1 MMKKIYLMLA
11 MLVVS
16 ATAAM
21 AQDVYVVAG
30 CAELCGSIWNT
41 TDPDNQMTLQSD
53 GTYAKTFT
61 NVAVDT
67 DYAFKVVKNGGEEWI
82 GNSDGSNVVFSVT
95 SVCDVT
101 ISFNPSDYAITVSGS
116 GVVFSTFE
124 VNQVV
129 AVGDGNG
136 NWLNGASW
144 NPAAEVNKMTETSTG
159 VYDITYSDMAAGTY
173 HVKFALN
180 GSWTHNFG
188 GSFTAFGEVCDATY
202 EGGEIEF
209 TVPDGVGVHLQLNLS
224 NFDFPTKSGA
234 KFKIEILTEPT
245 GINDLTVSR
254 AHAVKKIQ
262 NGQVVIEHNG
272 KTYNAAGAQIK

>member
-1 MMKKIYLMLA
+1 MLA
-11 MLVVS
+11 MLVAS

-30 CAELCGSIWNT
+30 CAELCGSTWDVN
-41 TDPDNQMTLQSD
+41 DPGNLMTLQSD
-53 GTYAKTFT
+53 GTFAKTFT
-61 NVAVDT
+61 NVAVAN

-82 GNSDGSNVVFSVT
+82 GLADGSNVVFSVT

-101 ISFNPSDYAITVSGS
+101 ITFNPSDYAITVSGS
-116 GVVFSTFE
+116 GVSFTAFE
-124 VNQVV
+124 VNKVV
-129 AVGDGNG
+129 ACGDGKG
-136 NWLNGASW
+136 NWLNDKSW
-144 NPAAEVNKMTETSTG
+144 DPAAEVNKMTETSTG
-159 VYDITYSDMAAGTY
+159 VYEIAYSDMDAGTY

-188 GSFTAFGEVCDATY
+188 GFFTAFGEVCDAIY
-202 EGGEIEF
+202 NSGDIEF
-209 TVPDGVGVHLQLNLS
+209 TVPQGVGVSLKLDLS
-224 NFDFPTKSGA
+224 NFIFSTKSGA

-272 KTYNAAGAQIK
+272 KTYNTTGAQIK